1 MKTLPKLLPLIE
13 VALFLSA
20 CGGDGNVTPTEG
32 ASISDVYTA
41 VAMTFEAQ
49 ANLVTPTS
57 TYLPS
62 ATPTISASPTPLPS
76 AVPTIQSVSVSYST
90 ANGCYNAAYV
100 SDVTIPDGTVLAPG
114 ESFTKTWKFQ
124 NIGTCDWDEDFV
136 LTFETG
142 TDMDGEDTVI
152 DESVITGEIA
162 SLSVA
167 LVAPETE
174 GTYTGYWRLS
184 TASGAA
190 FGQSVFVMI
199 VVSDDAAT
207 STPTATVTATATSET
222 TSATDTPT
230 CTSTPVP
237 SATPT
242 YTPTPISDEA
252 SDATSQETSIP
263 ETET

>member
-1 MKTLPKLLPLIE
+1 MSPPEDT
-13 VALFLSA
+13 
-20 CGGDGNVTPTEG
+20 
-32 ASISDVYTA
+32 SISDVYTA
-41 VAMTFEAQ
+41 VVMTLEAQ
-49 ANLVTPTS
+49 ASLVTPTATS
-57 TYLPS
+57 LPS
-62 ATPTISASPTPLPS
+62 PTLTLWASPTPIPS
-76 AVPTIQSVSVSYST
+76 TPTAQSVSISYSA
-90 ANGCYNAAYV
+90 ANRCYNAVYV

-124 NIGTCDWDEDFV
+124 NSGSCEWDEDFV

-152 DESVITGEIA
+152 EDSVSAGETA

-174 GTYTGYWRLS
+174 GTYTGYWRVS

-199 VVSDDAAT
+199 VVSEDAAT
-207 STPTATVTATATSET
+207 STPTSTVTSTSTATSTPET

-230 CTSTPVP
+230 FTSTP
-237 SATPT
+237 SDTPT
-242 YTPTPISDEA
+242 YTPTPVSDE
-252 SDATSQETSIP
+252 SPDATSPETSIP
-263 ETET
+263 GTGT